1 MKISINQLA
10 LATDLIVR
18 VNKEVLIPMGKNP
31 MGIMVFS
38 PVGIGKTEVISG
50 LVNQTGHA
58 CFGLPLHYVPV
69 GQMSMDELS
78 FVPDV
83 KTTQNGRCGRAY
95 LAPNWVDEPALVF
108 LDEVD
113 RTQSPNLLDQAVS
126 WVLDK
131 QHPFRPAD
139 GSVIIMAGN
148 GGYDD
153 NTLEIDKRIRSRC
166 VILDVEPRT
175 EDLARYL
182 VKTGCTEKDIAN
194 LRKYFIDDAD
204 TETGA
209 PEAVR
214 TGRTIF
220 WAYMIMK
227 YFKSN
232 PEISKR
238 YESVIKPVLSGL
250 VRSDSASDIV
260 SRHVLDKMGTPD
272 LDKLDPNATC
282 DLDPIAFGRWATEEF
297 NNIAN
302 TCNGTPKLPS
312 PQIPRLKK
320 LIKYAETNN
329 AETARLLTLQCK
341 VRGFL
346 NQISKKES
354 DLTVNNKVNDSA
366 KIEYTSV
373 SGLETPED
381 CLKSTLDAMIKSNSI
396 PSSIYYGTSDKSLD
410 PADNYFPTFVQEK
423 EKNKKIIK

>member
-1 MKISINQLA
+1 VKISINQLP
-10 LATDLIVR
+10 LAIDLIVR
-18 VNKEVLIPMGKNP
+18 VNKEVLAPMGKNP

-38 PVGIGKTEVISG
+38 PVGIRKTEVISG

-83 KTTQNGRCGRAY
+83 KNTQNGRCGRAY
-95 LAPNWVDEPALVF
+95 LAPKWVDNAALVF

-139 GSVIIMAGN
+139 GSVIVMAGN

-220 WAYMIMK
+220 WAYMVMK
-227 YFKSN
+227 YFKSKS
-232 PEISKR
+232 EISKK
-238 YESVIKPVLSGL
+238 YESVIKPVLAGL
-250 VRSDSASDIV
+250 VRADSASDIV
-260 SRHVLDKMGTPD
+260 ERHVLNTMGTPD
-272 LDKLDPNATC
+272 LDTLDPNVKC
-282 DLDPIAFGRWATEEF
+282 DLEPIAFGRWVTDELDK
-297 NNIAN
+297 IAN
-302 TCNGTPKLPS
+302 TCNGTPKLPNN
-312 PQIPRLKK
+312 QIPRLKK
-320 LIKYAETNN
+320 LLQYAKTTND
-329 AETARLLTLQCK
+329 ETARLLMLQCK

-346 NQISKKES
+346 NQI
-354 DLTVNNKVNDSA
+354 TNK
-366 KIEYTSV
+366 
-373 SGLETPED
+373 
-381 CLKSTLDAMIKSNSI
+381 
-396 PSSIYYGTSDKSLD
+396 
-410 PADNYFPTFVQEK
+410 
-423 EKNKKIIK
+423 